1 MHAST
6 GKLGSSC
13 VDRETGS
20 SCVDRE
26 TGSSCVDR
34 ETGSSCVDRETG
46 SSCVA
51 SRCSLG
57 LSCWFS
63 CHTSSSCLLLQRS
76 LRTLLTP
83 VYVQQIRPGCETP
96 QDDTGTSSS
105 SSDECC
111 SRSGFLAGN
120 DENTFKSEI
129 TITESDL
136 MDSCSY
142 PDQKVLG
149 GSITFSSRSPDSDS
163 KRLNISCA
171 LAGSL
176 RDCSGCTEFDLI
188 APPAMKFII
197 SPAGRTYN
205 WNGVSDNTLKVYNV
219 FELKGRQSIR
229 TKKDKNYQQWF
240 LSLRSLQYG
249 PFVSATSQT
258 NHIRFAAF
266 RDDIGRTDFS
276 INFEV
281 VPDFKRQLEVVCLSS
296 SHGTNSDYA

>member
-1 MHAST
+1 MRRQGNWVIMRRQQMFA
-6 GKLGSSC
+6 GPFLL
-13 VDRETGS
+13 V
-20 SCVDRE
+20 
-26 TGSSCVDR
+26 
-34 ETGSSCVDRETG
+34 
-46 SSCVA
+46 
-51 SRCSLG
+51 L
-57 LSCWFS
+57 LPY
-63 CHTSSSCLLLQRS
+63 LLLLS
-76 LRTLLTP
+76 FPPTLAQDSAHP

-105 SSDECC
+105 SSNECC

-136 MDSCSY
+136 MNSCSY

-149 GSITFSSRSPDSDS
+149 GSITFSSRSPDSDN

-197 SPAGRTYN
+197 SPAGGTYN
-205 WNGVSDNTLKVYNV
+205 WNGVNDNTLKVYNV